1 MYLNIRICVAN
12 IKNFSNIGNYS
23 YCVFQIVHNFCACLL
38 KNVGIFNYAKSLAN
52 RVGNTD
58 TSIKIAFLFLLRQ
71 TRICSNRPIGP
82 LLSDQMLRSFFV
94 VAAAAALPLINLSWI
109 SQIERHHDLPRHSLM
124 DANHKKCLENIRIC
138 SKQF

>member
-1 MYLNIRICVAN
+1 MYCTS
-12 IKNFSNIGNYS
+12 FSKIGYYS
-23 YCVFQIVHNFCACLL
+23 FSKLYTIFVHDSFQ
-38 KNVGIFNYAKSLAN
+38 KGGISTYAKSLAN

-58 TSIKIAFLFLLRQ
+58 TSIKIVFLFLLRQ